1 MVQYESYLLHIS
13 LAAGSCYWLQ
23 VIYYF
28 WRLLWESPFWVC
40 ISHLMSAFAISCL
53 FSEVKVAL
61 RTAWWFIARFR
72 LHWFLPATVYV
83 KPLTTPKC
91 CFSPIPVV
99 FQSIL
104 WKQRFLRAITGT
116 ISPQTGQ
123 FTLCCNDWTTSL
135 VKCWYRRGI
144 AHSSGKLQR
153 VPRLFLDSFGW
164 IPSPCSRCSLQRH
177 NTDCHQLW
185 LGPSTIG
192 HSMGFVMLIQTTLTH
207 ESFRA

>member
-1 MVQYESYLLHIS
+1 MVY
-13 LAAGSCYWLQ
+13 
-23 VIYYF
+23 
-28 WRLLWESPFWVC
+28 SPFQTSLISACYC
-40 ISHLMSAFAISCL
+40 ICETTHNSKMLLSSHSA
-53 FSEVKVAL
+53 
-61 RTAWWFIARFR
+61 
-72 LHWFLPATVYV
+72 
-83 KPLTTPKC
+83 
-91 CFSPIPVV
+91 V

-104 WKQRFLRAITGT
+104 WKQSFLRAITGT

-185 LGPSTIG
+185 LGSSIIG
-192 HSMGFVMLIQTTLTH
+192 HSMGFVMLIQTTLNMKASELKGHQSTSSPETSLCRRDHEHITH
-207 ESFRA
+207 RYGLSWLSAGHQIHSVSLKCLAVCDEHT